1 MYDPVIGRWNSVD
14 PAAEF
19 GRRWSPY
26 SYTFDNPIRF
36 MDPDGMWPGPGFFSN
51 LWNSAVSSA
60 KAQYT
65 AIYNGVASI
74 PAKVKGL
81 ADKSSGELVKTYARN
96 YAKVLPITHVVNYV
110 KDEVDAVKAVVN
122 GNGNALG
129 NIAGKNFANASVAA
143 ATDGALTLAGKGLS
157 NLTTKAL
164 TNTTSTIAEE
174 MNMAGM
180 RPATVGGAE
189 LNGQTSVATSGAPPT
204 VVSPQMEQAA
214 QSLGG
219 MGTKN
224 SAGTV
229 GACCEVRA
237 ANELLLK
244 NPSATIKDINLTPAI
259 RPRTGEVI
267 PMCPNC
273 KIIFG
278 KN

>member
-1 MYDPVIGRWNSVD
+1 
-14 PAAEF
+14 
-19 GRRWSPY
+19 
-26 SYTFDNPIRF
+26 
-36 MDPDGMWPGPGFFSN
+36 
-51 LWNSAVSSA
+51 
-60 KAQYT
+60 
-65 AIYNGVASI
+65 
-74 PAKVKGL
+74 
-81 ADKSSGELVKTYARN
+81 
-96 YAKVLPITHVVNYV
+96 
-110 KDEVDAVKAVVN
+110 
-122 GNGNALG
+122 
-129 NIAGKNFANASVAA
+129 
-143 ATDGALTLAGKGLS
+143 
-157 NLTTKAL
+157 
-164 TNTTSTIAEE
+164 